1 MTTLFS
7 QSTIGRHPWVVVAIA
22 SASLAAWMGL
32 GTLHDFQHAD
42 SLLPVLISTQR
53 WTPFF
58 WAEDRF
64 GMLVPLLAMPIHD
77 PLANLLAQGWM
88 MTSAALLAPFVVAR
102 FLTARSSE
110 WIGIG
115 ACTNLL
121 FLLITRPVVH
131 FDWFVNQPYGLSIFL
146 GFAALVVADRHARN
160 GGAIAAIAL
169 LALAC
174 WINISIVV
182 MLVIAAVAKG
192 SRSAR
197 LLTLE
202 GAGAALAFLLS
213 RYCAAVHTVVSMIPP
228 RQWAESWKKLFEN
241 AASTIASPADA
252 VAVAVGVA
260 FSVGWLWRTGGLPHW
275 KRAAAILAM
284 VVGTWLFV
292 GTLLWVEV
300 NRYSARY
307 MYPTLM
313 MVGVGVSIVFAALF
327 AKRAKEL
334 SITTLAML
342 LVVVIVG
349 YGTPSLGRIERRLND
364 RFGVQTAAVLRSGA
378 TVIAGDYWRV
388 WPAVFHANLTLA
400 RARAHSR
407 VFGLAYRS
415 EETDPLWKTAGRQV
429 LIAASPD
436 DPSIGPV
443 AEKHGVAI
451 KPLTHLQAI
460 DLYAG
465 RPLACAP

>member
-1 MTTLFS
+1 
-7 QSTIGRHPWVVVAIA
+7 
-22 SASLAAWMGL
+22 
-32 GTLHDFQHAD
+32 
-42 SLLPVLISTQR
+42 
-53 WTPFF
+53 
-58 WAEDRF
+58 
-64 GMLVPLLAMPIHD
+64 
-77 PLANLLAQGWM
+77 
-88 MTSAALLAPFVVAR
+88 
-102 FLTARSSE
+102 
-110 WIGIG
+110 
-115 ACTNLL
+115 
-121 FLLITRPVVH
+121 
-131 FDWFVNQPYGLSIFL
+131 
-146 GFAALVVADRHARN
+146 
-160 GGAIAAIAL
+160 
-169 LALAC
+169 
-174 WINISIVV
+174 
-182 MLVIAAVAKG
+182 
-192 SRSAR
+192 
-197 LLTLE
+197 
-202 GAGAALAFLLS
+202 
-213 RYCAAVHTVVSMIPP
+213 
-228 RQWAESWKKLFEN
+228 
-241 AASTIASPADA
+241 
-252 VAVAVGVA
+252 
-260 FSVGWLWRTGGLPHW
+260 
-275 KRAAAILAM
+275 
-284 VVGTWLFV
+284 
-292 GTLLWVEV
+292 
-300 NRYSARY
+300 